1 MDGLDPINDW
11 FGERKFPE
19 PTTPAAAPT
28 ESLCGAA
35 DRVCLDGRT
44 AEPVTAKPDALPAEA
59 HPAPMTILG
68 HALAM
73 AARGFRCFP
82 LLDGSKRPRV
92 KSWPEEA
99 TSDPAIIRSWFAA
112 WPDSNYGVAAGEGVL
127 ILDVDASKNGYAAL
141 LDIDLP
147 PTLTVKTPGGGEH
160 QYFSGPDVA
169 NSVDRIAPGLD
180 VRSAGGYVVGPGSF
194 FADAD
199 GAKGY
204 TGSYQ
209 ITNDIPP
216 AAAPESFVLLAGTP
230 KERETGAAVS
240 IDDPDDIVFAIHYL
254 QKDAPIAVEG
264 RGGNNTTYAVAAR
277 VVEIGVSAERAA
289 DLMAEHWNERCLP
302 PWTREE
308 LLTLCTNAQNYVQTR
323 QGSGGV
329 AAAAADWQGAVVLPP
344 APVPARKAFDVPAL
358 DFDAMMA
365 VQPREWLYGS
375 HYIRGYVSATVAGG
389 GAGKTALAIAE
400 ALAIATGQ
408 PLLGLEARERVP
420 VAFLQLEDPLHEMH
434 RRIRAVVMHY
444 ELQRVDVGGQV
455 FVVSGRDM
463 PVRIAS
469 VRGGGLEIAA
479 PLVAEIKA
487 WIKRRNVGLVVVDP
501 FVKSHGV
508 AENDAVL
515 IDRVVSEWADI
526 ANECGCAVEL
536 LHHVRKTGGQDVT
549 AEDARGSTALHG
561 AVRSMRTVNAMSQS
575 DAGSLGVR
583 REDAWRY
590 FRVDNAKA
598 NMAPRGEASWRKLV
612 SVDIGNST
620 FNREADNIGV
630 VTKWTPPDPMLT
642 MTEERKA
649 AALAHLAKGPD
660 GAGSPWRAS
669 EKASGYAGVGI
680 AEALELDLA
689 DPQTRFTCR
698 KLLKAWLADGS
709 LLERYEKDNSNR
721 RSAPFIYVQSAS
733 GGSLP
738 A

>member
-1 MDGLDPINDW
+1 MTDRDPIEDW
-11 FGERKFPE
+11 FGERKASESAAPPSE
-19 PTTPAAAPT
+19 PTINDDDAMPSQAAQPVRM
-28 ESLCGAA
+28 SI
-35 DRVCLDGRT
+35 LDQ
-44 AEPVTAKPDALPAEA
+44 
-59 HPAPMTILG
+59 
-68 HALAM
+68 ALAM
-73 AARGFRCFP
+73 AARGFRVFP
-82 LLDGSKRPRV
+82 LATGGKVPPRDLAWKV
-92 KSWPEEA
+92 EA
-99 TSDPAIIRSWFAA
+99 TTDPAKVKA
-112 WPDSNYGVAAGEGVL
+112 WWAFEPRYNYAVAAGEGIL
-127 ILDVDASKNGYAAL
+127 ILDVDAGKNGYAAL
-141 LDIDLP
+141 LDLDIP
-147 PTLTVKTPGGGEH
+147 ETLTVKTPGGGEH
-160 QYFSGPDVA
+160 RYYLGPNVA

-180 VRSAGGYVVGPGSF
+180 IRSAGGYVVGPGSF

-204 TGSYQ
+204 TGFYEVAQ
-209 ITNDIPP
+209 DIAP
-216 AAAPESFVLLAGTP
+216 AAAPESLVLLAGTP
-230 KERETGAAVS
+230 KEREGGPAVS

-254 QKDAPIAVEG
+254 QKDAPASVEG
-264 RGGNNTTYAVAAR
+264 RGGNNTAYAVAAR
-277 VVEIGVSAERAA
+277 VIEIGVSAERAA

-302 PWTREE
+302 PWAREE
-308 LLTLCTNAQNYVQTR
+308 LLTFCTNAQNYLQSR

-329 AAAAADWQGAVVLPP
+329 AAAAADWQDAVVLPP
-344 APVPARKAFDVPAL
+344 APVPTRRAFDVPAL

-365 VQPREWLYGS
+365 VPPREWLYGS

-400 ALAIATGQ
+400 ALSIATGQ

-434 RRIRAVVMHY
+434 RRIRAVVTHY
-444 ELQRVDVGGQV
+444 ALQRSDMTGRI

-463 PVRIAS
+463 PVRIAT
-469 VRGGGLEIAA
+469 VGRDGITIAS
-479 PLVAEIKA
+479 PLMAEIKA
-487 WIKRRNVGLVVVDP
+487 WIKRQGVALVIVDP
-501 FVKSHGV
+501 FVKSHSV
-508 AENDAVL
+508 SENDAAL

-526 ANECGCAVEL
+526 ANECECAIEL

-549 AEDARGSTALHG
+549 AEDARGSSSLHG

-575 DAGSLGVR
+575 DAGGLGVR

-612 SVDIGNST
+612 SVDIANGT
-620 FNREADNIGV
+620 FDREADNIGV

-649 AALAHLAKGPD
+649 AALARLAKGPD

-669 EKASGYAGVGI
+669 EKASGYAGEGI
-680 AEALELDLA
+680 AEALELDPA

-698 KLLKAWLADGS
+698 KLLKVWLADGS
-709 LLERYEKDNSNR
+709 LIQRHEKDRNNR
-721 RSAPFIYVQSAS
+721 RVAPFIYVQSAS
-733 GGSLP
+733 GCSPP